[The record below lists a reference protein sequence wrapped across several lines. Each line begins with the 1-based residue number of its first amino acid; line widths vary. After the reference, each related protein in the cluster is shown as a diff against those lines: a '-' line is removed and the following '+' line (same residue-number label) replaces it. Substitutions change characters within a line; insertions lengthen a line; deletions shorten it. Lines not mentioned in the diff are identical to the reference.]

1 MRKTILAFM
10 TAVLLAGNSNAVY
23 ASGMPDVEAMETFE
37 TEALATEGESEAS
50 ALPEEY
56 TSPYVTSI
64 KRQSPYGT
72 CWAFAAMAVSES
84 NIWKKG
90 LADGSIDLSE
100 WQIAYFLGNSVT
112 DPLGGTKGDQV
123 VLKNNYLQAG
133 GQQGLTTFRLAS
145 WVGVTDEKN
154 APYSTIASDVTAT
167 LDSSLAYG
175 KDSYHLENAYWIPM
189 TEREQIKQL
198 ILEYGACATAY
209 YDGYMYYNNPFTN
222 ETEERVAYYCPD
234 GTQAVNHAITIIG
247 WDDHYSR
254 ENFGTNKPAA
264 DGAWLCKN
272 SYGTS
277 FSKEGLFYISYEDAV
292 MAWEEGYF
300 FDYGAADNYDHNYQ
314 YDGGLSKAYIFATDS
329 ANVFTAAADES
340 LKAVG
345 FYTLDP
351 QYTCTIEVYKD
362 CTKWP
367 AKGTLVSTITVTEPY
382 AGYHTVP
389 LSTTVELKQGEKYS
403 VVIKCKSAD
412 GKSVKA
418 SIDKTVDDD
427 FLTSTSAAESGESY
441 ILVNRDIP
449 YYDWIDI
456 SEDGENCRIKAFTDL
471 KETPPV
477 DPTVNVTG
485 IILNRTNASLV
496 KGKTL
501 QLTAKVAPENATN
514 RAVNWASSNTKIATV
529 DSAGKVTAK
538 AAGTVTITCTAQA
551 DSGKKATC
559 KVTVTEP
566 KPPVKPTVK
575 VTKVTLNKK
584 TATLSPKE
592 TLTLKATVTPT
603 NATNKGVT
611 WKSSNTKI
619 ATVSSTGKV
628 TAKAAGT
635 VTITCTAK
643 DGSGKKATCKITV
656 YNNTQAYVARIYTKA
671 LGREAEPAGLT
682 YWVGEINAKRR
693 TPVQVAEEFFFAPEF
708 VNKKLSNTEYVKV
721 LYRTFMGREYDKG
734 GLDYWVA
741 RLNKG
746 ESRKSVLEA
755 FAGCPE
761 FQKIVK
767 SFGL

>member
-1 MRKTILAFM
+1 
-10 TAVLLAGNSNAVY
+10 
-23 ASGMPDVEAMETFE
+23 
-37 TEALATEGESEAS
+37 
-50 ALPEEY
+50 
-56 TSPYVTSI
+56 
-64 KRQSPYGT
+64 
-72 CWAFAAMAVSES
+72 
-84 NIWKKG
+84 
-90 LADGSIDLSE
+90 
-100 WQIAYFLGNSVT
+100 
-112 DPLGGTKGDQV
+112 
-123 VLKNNYLQAG
+123 
-133 GQQGLTTFRLAS
+133 
-145 WVGVTDEKN
+145 
-154 APYSTIASDVTAT
+154 
-167 LDSSLAYG
+167 
-175 KDSYHLENAYWIPM
+175 
-189 TEREQIKQL
+189 
-198 ILEYGACATAY
+198 
-209 YDGYMYYNNPFTN
+209 MYYNNPFTN

-314 YDGGLSKAYIFATDS
+314 YDGGLSKAYVFATDS

-362 CTKWP
+362 CTKRP

-427 FLTSTSAAESGESY
+427 FLTSTSAAEPGESY

-477 DPTVNVTG
+477 DPTVKVIG
-485 IILNRTNASLV
+485 ITLNRTNASLV

-501 QLTAKVAPENATN
+501 QLTAMITPENATN

-529 DSAGKVTAK
+529 DSAGKVTTK

-603 NATNKGVT
+603 NATNKGVA

-671 LGREAEPAGLT
+671 LGRKAEPAGLN

-693 TPVQVAEEFFFAPEF
+693 TSVQVAEEFFFAPEF

>member
-123 VLKNNYLQAG
+123 ILKNNYLQAG

-209 YDGYMYYNNPFTN
+209 YDAYMYYNNPFTN

-272 SYGTS
+272 SFGTS

-427 FLTSTSAAESGESY
+427 FLTSTSAAEPGESY

-477 DPTVNVTG
+477 DPTVKVTG
-485 IILNRTNASLV
+485 ITLNRTNASLV

-501 QLTAKVAPENATN
+501 QLTAMITPENATN

-603 NATNKGVT
+603 NATNKGVA

-671 LGREAEPAGLT
+671 LGRKAEPAGLN

-741 RLNKG
+741 RLKKG

>member
-23 ASGMPDVEAMETFE
+23 TSGMPDVEAMEAFE

-189 TEREQIKQL
+189 TERAQIKRL

-209 YDGYMYYNNPFTN
+209 YDAYMYYNNPFTN

-314 YDGGLSKAYIFATDS
+314 YDGGLSKAYVFATDS

-427 FLTSTSAAESGESY
+427 FLTSTSAAEPGESY

-477 DPTVNVTG
+477 DPTVKVTG
-485 IILNRTNASLV
+485 ITLNRTNASLV

-501 QLTAKVAPENATN
+501 QLAAMITPENATN

-592 TLTLKATVTPT
+592 TLTLKATVTPA
-603 NATNKGVT
+603 NATNKGVA

-628 TAKAAGT
+628 TAKTAGT

-671 LGREAEPAGLT
+671 LGRKAEPAGLN